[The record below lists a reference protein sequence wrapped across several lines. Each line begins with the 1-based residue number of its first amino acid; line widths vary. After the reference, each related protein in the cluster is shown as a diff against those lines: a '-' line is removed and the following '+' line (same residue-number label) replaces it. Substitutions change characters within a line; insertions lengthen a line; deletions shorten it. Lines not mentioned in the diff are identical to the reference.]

1 MSNRYW
7 PMFDIHLSTPE
18 LELRHLT
25 EADLASLSNVIP
37 DDAEQNPSSTTYA
50 RLDARQNR
58 GAVVHQDY
66 WRARGSWRPESWA
79 LSFGVFRDGD
89 LLGYQGL
96 EGDDFV
102 KLRTVDSSSFLAAP
116 VRGCGWGKQM
126 RAAVLAL
133 AFGPLGARFA
143 ITWAW
148 SDNHA
153 SLARRASSGTSTT
166 ASRSS
171 SATDK
176 PGRWSTCGS
185 AARRGWHRAGQSRWS
200 SRAWT
205 SAWRSSACTDA
216 VNTGGGSWW
225 GTHVFP
231 LSQVSVRVGEPLS
244 GPCTRRTEMFELSRR
259 VAHRRGAPFTDF
271 RCVEGSAQ
279 TLVDT

>member
-7 PMFDIHLSTPE
+7 PMFDIQLSTPE

-50 RLDARQNR
+50 GLDARQNR

-116 VRGCGWGKQM
+116 VRGRGWGKQM

-143 ITWAW
+143 ITSAW

-153 SLARRASSGTSTT
+153 SLG
-166 ASRSS
+166 ASRRLGYVDNGI
-171 SATDK
+171 TVQQRD
-176 PGRWSTCGS
+176 GQ
-185 AARRGWHRAGQSRWS
+185 AG
-200 SRAWT
+200 
-205 SAWRSSACTDA
+205 
-216 VNTGGGSWW
+216 
-225 GTHVFP
+225 
-231 LSQVSVRVGEPLS
+231 
-244 GPCTRRTEMFELSRR
+244 EMVHLRLSRETWM
-259 VAHRRGAPFTDF
+259 ASG
-271 RCVEGSAQ
+271 
-279 TLVDT
+279 